1 MSIELT
7 SPAFTPGETIPR
19 DYTADGRNASP
30 PLKWSDPPADAKS
43 FALLC
48 EDPDAPRGTFVHW
61 VAANLPSE
69 SRDLSEGVPKEASL
83 PNGTVQGVNGFGK
96 VGFGG
101 PAPPPGKPHH
111 YHFKLYALDAPL
123 DLKGEVTATDLKSAM
138 HGHVLAESELVGL
151 YQR

>member
-1 MSIELT
+1 
-7 SPAFTPGETIPR
+7 
-19 DYTADGRNASP
+19 
-30 PLKWSDPPADAKS
+30 
-43 FALLC
+43 LLC

-61 VAANLPSE
+61 VAANLPAD
-69 SRDLSEGVPKEASL
+69 SRELSEGVPQQASL

-96 VGFGG
+96 VGFRG

-111 YHFKLYALDAPL
+111 YHFKLFALDSPL
-123 DLKGEVTATDLKSAM
+123 EVKSGLKAEDLKSAM